1 MAKAKKTA
9 IEKAVEAEQAT
20 EGSTLV
26 HPEGP
31 VTEQAHADE
40 VEMSTF
46 LRKRSR
52 LGKTAGV
59 LVSLAVVFI
68 LLAVGFNAVY
78 ADKVYP
84 GVTADGAYLGGL
96 SRQGAIAA
104 IQKRQ
109 SDYEGQVIPLNYGDN
124 VVSINPAT
132 IDTQYDIGAAVDQAL
147 HYGRQGSLQQ
157 RVIDQLRALLGRP
170 ENIAYYSY
178 SDAKLTPYI
187 SQMSDDVNQPVTNA
201 SFDFSGQTARIHA
214 ASHGVRLNQGLFV
227 LAFQDRLATMSN
239 DPIQVPISSL
249 APTIET
255 DDLKPAK
262 QQAELFLAGPLNL
275 KAQSVE
281 LKATPGDIV
290 SWIKVSRTTDT
301 TLQLLNQAI
310 GFDAPSGAVNVG
322 LDEDK
327 LKDYVAGIAKK
338 IDQPGQNA
346 ALSIVDGRATVF
358 QPSRDGYALNQEKAV
373 DQIKAALNKS
383 ADQRQLALEVKVSK
397 PEVREDDL
405 NDLGINELI
414 SEGFSTFPG
423 SSADRLT
430 NVRVGAARY
439 NGVLLKPDEVFS
451 FGALLGDVGPEQGYR
466 PSLVIIG
473 NKEEKQYG
481 GGLCQVSST
490 AYRAALNAGL
500 PILERTNHAFAVDF
514 YTQPYG
520 VPGVDATIYYPQVD
534 FKFKNDTGHYI
545 LIQTIMQ
552 GTTLK
557 FDFYGTKTKTG
568 RIRGPQFV
576 SGSLDATQP
585 SHTVFYRDI
594 LDLTGNV
601 IKTDTVNT
609 YYKSSKDF
617 TIVDNNQFH

>member
-1 MAKAKKTA
+1 MAKRKTA
-9 IEKAVEAEQAT
+9 TEKAVEAEQAQ
-20 EGSTLV
+20 EQPAEIVS
-26 HPEGP
+26 EGP
-31 VTEQAHADE
+31 VAEQTQADE
-40 VEMSTF
+40 VEMSAF
-46 LRKRSR
+46 LHKRSR
-52 LGKTAGV
+52 LAKTLSVAASLIVV
-59 LVSLAVVFI
+59 LG
-68 LLAVGFNAVY
+68 LLGVGFNAVY
-78 ADKVYP
+78 ASKVYP

-96 SRQGAIAA
+96 SREGAIAT
-104 IQKRQ
+104 IQKRLD
-109 SDYEGQVIPLNYGDN
+109 DYEGQVIPLNYGDN
-124 VVSINPAT
+124 VVSINPST
-132 IDTQYDIGAAVDQAL
+132 INTQYDIAAAVDQAL
-147 HYGRQGSLQQ
+147 RYGREGNLQR
-157 RVIDQLRALLGRP
+157 RVVDQLRALVGRP

-178 SDAKLTPYI
+178 DDGKLTPYI
-187 SQMSDDVNQPVTNA
+187 SQMSGDVNEPVANA
-201 SFDFSGQTARIHA
+201 SFDFSGQTARLHA
-214 ASHGVRLNQGLFV
+214 ASHGVRLDQGLFV
-227 LAFQDRLATMSN
+227 TAFEDRLAQMSS
-239 DPIQVPISSL
+239 DPIQVPIYDL
-249 APTIET
+249 APSIET

-262 QQAELFLAGPLNL
+262 QQAELFLAGPLDL
-275 KAQSVE
+275 KAQTTE
-281 LKATPGDIV
+281 LKATPADIV
-290 SWIKVSRTTDT
+290 SWVKVSRSNDAV
-301 TLQLLNQAI
+301 LQQLNQAI
-310 GFDAPSGAVNVG
+310 GFNAPTGAVSVG
-322 LDEDK
+322 LDDAK

-346 ALSIVDGRATVF
+346 ALNIVDGRATVF

-373 DQIKAALNKS
+373 EQIKGALS
-383 ADQRQLALEVKVSK
+383 RPADQRQLTLDVKVTK

-405 NDLGINELI
+405 NDLGINELL

-430 NVRVGAARY
+430 NVRIGAKIY

-500 PILERTNHAFAVDF
+500 PIVERVNHAFAVDF

-520 VPGVDATIYYPQVD
+520 IPGVDATIYYPQVD

-557 FDFYGTKTKTG
+557 FDFYGTKTKMG
-568 RIRGPQFV
+568 QIRGPQFV

-585 SHTVFYRDI
+585 SHTVFYRDV
-594 LDLTGNV
+594 LDLAGNV

-617 TIVDNNQFH
+617 TIDTTNQFH